1 MAQGFVAGALAAAA
15 LVGAAGVLPG
25 PDLVSVFL
33 PASPFA
39 WAVGSAEAA
48 AVEPVRIG
56 VVDMQSVI
64 VQSTKG
70 QRAQAALKV
79 ETEAKQ
85 KDMNAREEEVRK
97 LQAELERQK
106 AVLSAA
112 ALREKEES
120 IQRRVREIRRLAEDG
135 NRDLQK
141 REAELV
147 GEIQRE
153 ILQVVTEYGKEKG
166 FSLIIER
173 GTGAVWYVNERT
185 DLTKDIID
193 RYNAKATK

>member
-1 MAQGFVAGALAAAA
+1 MMRGFVGAVLAAAG
-15 LVGAAGVLPG
+15 LVGAAGFVPG
-25 PDLVSVFL
+25 PDLAAV
-33 PASPFA
+33 
-39 WAVGSAEAA
+39 VGSAEAA
-48 AVEPVRIG
+48 VVEPVRIG

-70 QRAQAALKV
+70 QRAQAALKA

-85 KDMNAREEEVRK
+85 KDMNGREEEVRK
-97 LQAELERQK
+97 LQADLERQK
-106 AVLSAA
+106 AVLSPA
-112 ALREKEES
+112 ALREKEEG
-120 IQRRVREIRRLAEDG
+120 IQRKVREIRRLAEDG

-166 FSLIIER
+166 YSIVLER
-173 GTGAVWYVNERT
+173 SVGGVLFVGERA
-185 DLTKDIID
+185 DVTKDIVD
-193 RYNAKATK
+193 RFNAKAK